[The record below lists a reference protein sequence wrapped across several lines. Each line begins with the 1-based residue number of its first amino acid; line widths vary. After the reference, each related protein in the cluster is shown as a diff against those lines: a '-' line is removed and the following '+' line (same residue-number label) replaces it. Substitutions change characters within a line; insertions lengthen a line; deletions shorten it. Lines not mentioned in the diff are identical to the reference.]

1 MCVCVCVYV
10 CTHAHLHL
18 CVSHFLYPFV
28 CGGHLGC
35 FYISVSVTDTAVIS
49 GVQISLPDIS

>member
-1 MCVCVCVYV
+1 MRVCVCV

-18 CVSHFLYPFV
+18 CVAHFLYPFV